1 MNAMMG
7 ILAPRLTDRYMER
20 SLFDGQ
26 KKDEP
31 ALPGRRDT
39 LYQPPLENGLQH
51 GDYDGYVMRTSAYT
65 RAALNPSGTLLGLA
79 AVGALSALMAAG
91 VRRRHRV
98 EAEVDVGL
106 RPGSHREG
114 FAGGETTVDALA
126 PQPGELEMRGD
137 DYAHRGYADYS
148 RESEYALRGADY
160 GFQGGADEAH

>member
-7 ILAPRLTDRYMER
+7 ILAPRLTDRFMER
-20 SLFDGQ
+20 SLFDGQQ

-39 LYQPPLENGLQH
+39 LYQPPLENGRLH
-51 GDYDGYVMRTSAYT
+51 GDYEGYVMRTSAYT

-91 VRRRHRV
+91 VRRRNRM
-98 EAEVDVGL
+98 ESEIPMDAWARDTPSRGL
-106 RPGSHREG
+106 
-114 FAGGETTVDALA
+114 ATQA
-126 PQPGELEMRGD
+126 GELEMRSD
-137 DYAHRGYADYS
+137 DYAQRGYADDS